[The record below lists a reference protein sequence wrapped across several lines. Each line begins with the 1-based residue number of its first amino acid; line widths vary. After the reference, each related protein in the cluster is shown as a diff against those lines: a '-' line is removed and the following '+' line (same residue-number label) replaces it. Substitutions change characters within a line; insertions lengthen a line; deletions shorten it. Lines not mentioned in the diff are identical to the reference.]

1 MMITSLQNLKIK
13 DVVRLRRRRGR
24 EQCDLILIEGEREVA
39 RVQAQGLS
47 LYQVF
52 FCPELASK
60 SGCALAETLRNTGA
74 EFLECSRPV
83 FEKLSLRE
91 GPDGLLALVR
101 PPEWDLTSL
110 PLRANPLILVVEGVE
125 KPGNLGALIRS
136 ADAVNADAVLVCD
149 PVTDLYNPN
158 VVRASTGTLFSR
170 PVVPVSSARAI
181 SWLREKGIQIAAA
194 VPEEGVEY
202 FRADLSGPLALVLG
216 AEHEGLS
223 VAWREAADLTLKIP
237 MCGQA
242 DSLNVA
248 AAGVLLLFD
257 SLRQRS

>member
-1 MMITSLQNLKIK
+1 MITSLQNPKIK

-24 EQCDLILIEGEREVA
+24 EQCERILIEGEREVA
-39 RVQAQGLS
+39 RAQGLA
-47 LYQVF
+47 LCQIF
-52 FCPELASK
+52 FCPELASE
-60 SGCALAETLRNTGA
+60 SGHALAMALCKTGT

-83 FEKLSLRE
+83 FEKISRRE
-91 GPDGLLALVR
+91 GPDGLLVLAR
-101 PPEWDLTSL
+101 APEWDLASL
-110 PLRANPLILVVEGVE
+110 PLRADPLILVVEGIE

-170 PVVPVSSARAI
+170 PVVPVSTARAT
-181 SWLREKGIQIAAA
+181 SWLKEKGIQIAAA

-216 AEHEGLS
+216 AEHEGVS
-223 VAWREAADLTLKIP
+223 GSWREAADLTLKIP
-237 MCGQA
+237 MHGQA